1 MTGLRETEAPFGSD
15 LYRQCLALRE
25 AILRK
30 PLGLSLNE
38 EERADD
44 RIRQHF
50 CAIDGGVVI
59 ACLSLKPLDGE
70 TLQLKQ
76 MAVAELRRS
85 SRHGARLL
93 AYAEGW
99 AEKAGYRRIVMHARI
114 GAEGFYAKFGYTAE
128 GEPFDE
134 NTIPHIQMT
143 KMLMGA
149 ATPERSPSR
158 S

>member
-1 MTGLRETEAPFGSD
+1 MRRLREAQAPFGSD
-15 LYRQCLALRE
+15 LYRQCVALRE
-25 AILRK
+25 AVLRK
-30 PLGLSLNE
+30 PLGLTVSE

-50 CAIDGGVVI
+50 CAIDDGAVV

-76 MAVAELRRS
+76 MAVAQARRG
-85 SRHGARLL
+85 SRLGARLL
-93 AYAEGW
+93 AYAEDW
-99 AEKAGYRRIVMHARI
+99 AEKAGYRRIVVHARI

-134 NTIPHIQMT
+134 NTIAHIQMT
-143 KMLMGA
+143 KTLADA
-149 ATPERSPSR
+149 ATPERSPSC

>member
-1 MTGLRETEAPFGSD
+1 MRRLREAQAPFGSD
-15 LYRQCLALRE
+15 LYRQCVALRE
-25 AILRK
+25 AVLRK
-30 PLGLSLNE
+30 PLGLTVSE
-38 EERADD
+38 DERADD

-50 CAIDGGVVI
+50 CAIDDGTVV

-76 MAVAELRRS
+76 MAVAQARRG
-85 SRHGARLL
+85 SRLGARLL
-93 AYAEGW
+93 AYAEDW
-99 AEKAGYRRIVMHARI
+99 AEKAGYCRIVVHARI

-143 KMLMGA
+143 KVLGA
-149 ATPERSPSR
+149 ATLERRPSR